1 MNNTHISLQEKMA
14 GEGEESSSS
23 PRGSQRMAGRRKS
36 LVERR
41 RQAVGPGRR
50 AMGPGR
56 LLMEGRMT
64 SMEET
69 RFISSPGLKDGK
81 QTLM

>member
-1 MNNTHISLQEKMA
+1 MYLQDKVA
-14 GEGEESSSS
+14 GEGEESNTS
-23 PRGSQRMAGRRKS
+23 PRVSQRAGGRQKS
-36 LVERR
+36 LVERG

-50 AMGPGR
+50 AMRPGR

-64 SMEET
+64 SIEET
-69 RFISSPGLKDGK
+69 RFISSPGLKDVK

>member
-1 MNNTHISLQEKMA
+1 MYLQDKVA
-14 GEGEESSSS
+14 GEGEESNTS
-23 PRGSQRMAGRRKS
+23 PRVSKRVGGRQKS

-50 AMGPGR
+50 AMVPGR

-69 RFISSPGLKDGK
+69 RFISSPGLKDVK

>member
-1 MNNTHISLQEKMA
+1 MYLQEKVA
-14 GEGEESSSS
+14 EEGEESNTS
-23 PRGSQRMAGRRKS
+23 PRASQRPGGRQKRF
-36 LVERR
+36 VERR

-50 AMGPGR
+50 AMRPGR

-64 SMEET
+64 SIEET
-69 RFISSPGLKDGK
+69 RFISSPGLKDVK